1 MITKNINHGRVFFF
15 SKAPWVFS
23 AVVIT
28 LIFSLCGCS
37 RQNRSTFLGGKQTP
51 KAGQISQEELRKAL
65 DNFEEYAASVVKEV
79 ADEIDELEPGVR
91 TQKTNLLQRARLR
104 QGFSTMV
111 EQKDPI
117 IALIETWGLCVRY
130 RKYLEVG
137 EGSKLYGKYQDKA
150 VAGAGRIEERIE
162 EIGREFLK
170 EDVFLETRTQVQNFA
185 RQHPITGT
193 YSDIIVFATES
204 KPGQPSA
211 FEDVLSIPMSPFT
224 AIKGVDRTATE
235 ISQARVSLDHI
246 SDIVKNL
253 PESARWQL
261 LLLLLEMEEVESV
274 KTVLAS
280 MTKLSD
286 SSVRLTDSAEKLP
299 EQLRQQFSILLEDI
313 DEKQENLQTTLEKA
327 EKTSASFEQAM
338 VQADKVAVSLQSTVK
353 DVNQAATAWEK
364 AANATGEALAEI
376 NTMRT
381 PRKDPAP
388 KTPFNIKDYR
398 DTAEAMNTT
407 VSELRNLIAEVREFT
422 GSDDLAKSSI
432 AAKQWVNY
440 LTWRIVLLVLMIF
453 VLALVHR
460 IVATLIMDRKK
471 QTTAT

>member
-1 MITKNINHGRVFFF
+1 MVAKNIEHHRVVFYSKSPWFFG
-15 SKAPWVFS
+15 A
-23 AVVIT
+23 AVIV
-28 LIFSLCGCS
+28 LICSLYGCS
-37 RQNRSTFLGGKQTP
+37 RPKISTFLGGKQTP

-65 DNFEEYAASVVKEV
+65 DNFEEFVASVVKEG
-79 ADEIDELEPGVR
+79 ADEIDVLLPGVR
-91 TQKTNLLQRARLR
+91 TQKTNLIQRTRLR
-104 QGFSTMV
+104 QGFSTMI
-111 EQKDPI
+111 EQKDPM

-130 RKYLEVG
+130 RQYLEAG
-137 EGSKLYGKYQDKA
+137 EGSRIYGQYQDKT
-150 VAGAGRIEERIE
+150 VAAARRIEERIE
-162 EIGREFLK
+162 EIAREFLK
-170 EDVFLETRTQVQNFA
+170 EDVFIETQKQIQNFA
-185 RQHPITGT
+185 RQNPITGT
-193 YSDIIVFATES
+193 FSDVIVFATES
-204 KPGQPSA
+204 RPGEPSA
-211 FEDVLSIPMSPFT
+211 FENVLSIPMSPFT
-224 AIKGVDRTATE
+224 AMKGVDRTATA

-246 SDIVKNL
+246 SDVVKNL

-261 LLLLLEMEEVESV
+261 LLLLLEIEEIESV
-274 KTVLAS
+274 KTILTS
-280 MTKLSD
+280 MTKASD
-286 SSVRLTDSAEKLP
+286 SSVRLADSAEKLP
-299 EQLRQQFSILLEDI
+299 EQLRQQLSILLEDI

-338 VQADKVAVSLQSTVK
+338 VQADKVAVSFQSTIN

-376 NTMRT
+376 NIMRT

-460 IVATLIMDRKK
+460 IVATRIMDRKK
-471 QTTAT
+471 QTPTT

>member
-1 MITKNINHGRVFFF
+1 MVAKNIEHVRVVFC
-15 SKAPWVFS
+15 SKAPWFFS
-23 AVVIT
+23 AVVIV
-28 LIFSLCGCS
+28 LICSLCGCS
-37 RQNRSTFLGGKQTP
+37 SDKRPTFLSGKRTP
-51 KAGQISQEELRKAL
+51 KGNRISQEELRKAL

-79 ADEIDELEPGVR
+79 ADEIDTLEPGVR

-104 QGFSTMV
+104 QGFSTMI

-117 IALIETWGLCVRY
+117 IALIESWGLCVRY

-150 VAGAGRIEERIE
+150 LAGAKRIEERIE
-162 EIGREFLK
+162 EIAREFLK

-185 RQHPITGT
+185 RQNPIIGT
-193 YSDIIVFATES
+193 FADIIVFATET

-211 FEDVLSIPMSPFT
+211 FENVLSIPMSPFT
-224 AIKGVDRTATE
+224 AMKGVDRTATA
-235 ISQARVSLDHI
+235 ISQARVSLDHM
-246 SDIVKNL
+246 SDVVKNL

-261 LLLLLEMEEVESV
+261 LLLLLEMEEIESI
-274 KTVLAS
+274 KTILTS
-280 MTKLSD
+280 MTKASD
-286 SSVRLTDSAEKLP
+286 SSVRLADSAEKLP
-299 EQLRQQFSILLEDI
+299 EQLRQQLSTLLEDI

-327 EKTSASFEQAM
+327 EKTSDSFEQAM
-338 VQADKVAVSLQSTVK
+338 VQAEKVAVSFQATVN

-376 NTMRT
+376 NIMRT

-388 KTPFNIKDYR
+388 KTPFNIKDYQ

-440 LTWRIVLLVLMIF
+440 LTWRIILLVLMIF

-460 IVATLIMDRKK
+460 IVATRIMDRKK
-471 QTTAT
+471 QTTTT